1 MSDISR
7 PPNNGK
13 IFTRKLIN
21 TITQSKK
28 NAVYSSSQQERGDLG
43 SMMVPKVF
51 LRAREKFAKELV
63 SNRNEEI
70 ILLDDDETV

>member
-43 SMMVPKVF
+43 MMVPKVF

-63 SNRNEEI
+63 SNRNEKI
-70 ILLDDDETV
+70 VLLDDDETV